1 MWFTVTVLP
10 LELKAHH
17 RVIEVDSDSTMQLS
31 HFESANES
39 LPLPVGQHPLPMRDG
54 YLRLNELP
62 LIGEVVLCEQLIYV
76 SEMAVGI
83 NLIALYIALI
93 VPSDKFEAFERVRL
107 LELYL
112 HSRLLKG
119 SVLYILGVEDF
130 AEGFALR
137 GPVFLRDRAGLQ
149 VLQVI

>member
-1 MWFTVTVLP
+1 MWFTVTVLS

-54 YLRLNELP
+54 HLRLNELA
-62 LIGEVVLCEQLIYV
+62 LIGEVVLREQLIYV

-107 LELYL
+107 L
-112 HSRLLKG
+112 
-119 SVLYILGVEDF
+119 
-130 AEGFALR
+130 
-137 GPVFLRDRAGLQ
+137 
-149 VLQVI
+149 